1 MDPFNNLPWR
11 LPLDIM
17 KQFLSLIDWRD
28 IIRAKR
34 VNKFWLYASS
44 RDEIWQYLYKREFRE
59 SIVLSLVHPN
69 KPTYQ
74 WLFVA
79 RSREITWLPQE
90 GPSRRTYSELPGLL
104 RNEGLGTFN
113 DGDGRRTIGEFKYGT
128 DGFGLHGF
136 GVAIFDD
143 GSYYEGGW
151 EYGMRHGFGIQ
162 YSYDY
167 DTTLLE
173 TYRGEWAE
181 DLKHGKGVV
190 TWRKECPTFYGVFL
204 KERILGEFM
213 GVFIWPQGDRM
224 EGLFFCNGYPSGFGE
239 HQNPQGGIYLGEYKG
254 LFRHGRGKFIWPDG
268 DQFNGTW
275 KNGIRNGPGLLIRAD
290 GTVHYQKWNGEPMT
304 FSLTPSKFPA
314 SNANNVNELSN
325 I

>member
-1 MDPFNNLPWR
+1 MKSGSTSTKGSSENQLFFLWFIPTNQLTSGSLWLDRERSHGCHKKVPVVGHTLNFQASCEMKDSVLLTTGMDAE
-11 LPLDIM
+11 
-17 KQFLSLIDWRD
+17 LSVRQCYNI
-28 IIRAKR
+28 
-34 VNKFWLYASS
+34 FGS
-44 RDEIWQYLYKREFRE
+44 EI
-59 SIVLSLVHPN
+59 SP
-69 KPTYQ
+69 
-74 WLFVA
+74 
-79 RSREITWLPQE
+79 
-90 GPSRRTYSELPGLL
+90 
-104 RNEGLGTFN
+104 
-113 DGDGRRTIGEFKYGT
+113 GEFKYGT